1 MSDQQVVAYTVKELL
16 AQLQAQ
22 MTAALD
28 RIERKIDDQ
37 QRKLED
43 KVEVHERRLV
53 VLEQHRAS
61 QRSFAAGASLP
72 VRVVASIAAFAVTIA
87 VAIYA
92 AVQ

>member
-1 MSDQQVVAYTVKELL
+1 MSEQQIVAYTVKELL

-22 MTAALD
+22 MTAGLD

-37 QRKLED
+37 QRRLEE
-43 KVEVHERRLV
+43 KVDVHEKRLV
-53 VLEQHRAS
+53 VLEQYRAS
-61 QRSFAAGASLP
+61 QRSFAAGASFP
-72 VRVVASIAAFAVTIA
+72 VRVVASVAAFAVTIA